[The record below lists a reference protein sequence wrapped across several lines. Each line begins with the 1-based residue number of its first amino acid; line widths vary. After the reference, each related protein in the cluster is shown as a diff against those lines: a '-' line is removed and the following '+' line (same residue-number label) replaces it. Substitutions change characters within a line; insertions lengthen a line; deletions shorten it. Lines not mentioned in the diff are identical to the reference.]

1 MKKISLALFLLVS
14 VGELT
19 SQVVDLPWLHTLC
32 KPALLPLLLVYY
44 VVSAREAGG
53 SMSMLVVAALGL
65 SWLGDVLLM
74 GEGQSFFIFGLVSF
88 LLAHVTYILAYRQ
101 HQQADDS
108 KALRGIQKIRYG
120 FPLVFAGVG
129 LVMILYPRL
138 SDLRIPVMVYAG
150 VITVMTLTGLF
161 RFGRTNAS
169 SFAQVFAGAI
179 LFMMSDS
186 LLAVNKFLEPLA
198 YSGLW
203 IMLTYLAAQWFIV
216 RGLLAHR

>member
-53 SMSMLVVAALGL
+53 SMSMLVVAALVL

>member
-19 SQVVDLPWLHTLC
+19 SQVVDLPWLHTMC

-53 SMSMLVVAALGL
+53 SMSMLVVAALVL

>member
-1 MKKISLALFLLVS
+1 MKKISLVLFLLVS
-14 VGELT
+14 AGELL
-19 SQVVDLPWLHTLC
+19 SNVIDLPLLHTVC

-44 VVSAREAGG
+44 VVSARTSGA
-53 SMSMLVVAALGL
+53 SMSMLVMSALVL

-88 LLAHVTYILAYRQ
+88 LLAHLTYIFAYRQ

-108 KALRGIQKIRYG
+108 KALRGIQKIRFG

-161 RFGRTNAS
+161 RFGKTNAS

-203 IMLTYLAAQWFIV
+203 IMITYISAQFLIV